1 MLGARLATAAT
12 RGALAACASLLVM
25 LPCAPA
31 AMGAT
36 AQETATAAQLVKDA
50 TAVPVGWTGATNTC
64 TAGTES
70 AASIDATLRAMNA
83 YRSVAGLTAVATD
96 PALNQSA
103 LGTAMMQLAAYRAG
117 RQPAL
122 SHNPPTDW
130 PCYSAENATGSARSN
145 LALGATGAG
154 AITLYLADEGVDS
167 LGHRRWI
174 LDPALQTIGTGST
187 DETNALTV
195 LGAPRGT
202 VPTGRQVPWPVAG
215 AFAAAWVPTTWS
227 ISVGGT
233 GDAVAFT
240 SPQVTMTHNG
250 AKVAVT
256 QVSDLGTGYGTGRA
270 LSWRPTLNRTP
281 LATGYHELR
290 TVITGATVN
299 GLPATIDYTTTIGV
313 KLAPLAPTISYPKRK
328 GLRVGTKLTAK
339 FSRST
344 GRVVRGYRWLRNGK
358 PIRRAKAVSYKLTA
372 LDRGK
377 RIQVEVTSQGPDG
390 TNRSVELSAAVK
402 VRR

>member
-1 MLGARLATAAT
+1 
-12 RGALAACASLLVM
+12 
-25 LPCAPA
+25 
-31 AMGAT
+31 
-36 AQETATAAQLVKDA
+36 
-50 TAVPVGWTGATNTC
+50 
-64 TAGTES
+64 
-70 AASIDATLRAMNA
+70 MNA
-83 YRSVAGLTAVATD
+83 YRSIAGLTAVATD
-96 PALNQSA
+96 AALNQSA
-103 LGTAMMQLAAYRAG
+103 LETAMLQLAAYRAG

-130 PCYSAENATGSARSN
+130 PCYTAERATGSARSN

-202 VPTGRQVPWPVAG
+202 VPSGRQVAWPAAG
-215 AFAAAWVPTTWS
+215 AFPASWVPTTWS
-227 ISVGGT
+227 ISLGGT

-240 SPQVTMTHNG
+240 NPQVAMTYNG
-250 AKVAVT
+250 TAIAVT
-256 QVSDLGTGYGTGRA
+256 QVSDLGTGYGTGRS
-270 LSWRPTLNRTP
+270 LSWRPALNRTP
-281 LATGYHELR
+281 LASGYHELR
-290 TVITGATVN
+290 TVITGATVKRHA
-299 GLPATIDYTTTIGV
+299 ATIDYTTTIGT
-313 KLAPLAPTISYPKRK
+313 KLPLLVPTLSYSKRK
-328 GLRVGTKLTAK
+328 GPRVGTKLTAR

-358 PIRRAKAVSYKLTA
+358 PIRRAKAVSYTLTA

-377 RIQVEVTSQGPDG
+377 RIQVEITSQGPDG
-390 TNRSVELSAAVK
+390 TNRAVELSAALK